1 MAINWSVDSAVNQ
14 IRPAGH
20 KFQSAVNIDSSGAS
34 NHTVT
39 GIPDDAGEVC
49 IHLIN
54 HSLDNSGS
62 GQCNLRLGY
71 GSVDS
76 GNYYWWATCDGGGTN
91 TTQQGNATNKFEL
104 MTSNHTSAAHRV
116 SGTIRLVR
124 ATHSEG
130 RSYSGWIMST
140 QLGDH
145 NNQLFFTSAGYYGI
159 TGPIDRVYL
168 FNSAGR
174 GYDSGGRMIVTYAT
188 GNY

>member
-1 MAINWSVDSAVNQ
+1 MAINWSNDSTVNQ

-20 KFQSAVNIDSSGAS
+20 KFQQVVDIDTSGAS
-34 NHTVT
+34 NHTIT
-39 GIPDDAGEVC
+39 GIPSDAGEVC
-49 IHLIN
+49 IHLLN
-54 HSLDNSGS
+54 HSLDSGGS
-62 GQCNLRLGY
+62 GQCNLRLGN

-76 GNYYWWATCDGGGTN
+76 GNYYTWATCDGAN
-91 TTQQGNATNKFEL
+91 TTQQGNTTNKFEL

-130 RSYSGWIMST
+130 RAYSGWIMTS

-145 NNQLFFTSAGYYGI
+145 NNNLFFQSAGFYGI

-168 FNSAGR
+168 FNSPGR
-174 GYDSGGRMIVTYAT
+174 GYDAGARMMVTVQT